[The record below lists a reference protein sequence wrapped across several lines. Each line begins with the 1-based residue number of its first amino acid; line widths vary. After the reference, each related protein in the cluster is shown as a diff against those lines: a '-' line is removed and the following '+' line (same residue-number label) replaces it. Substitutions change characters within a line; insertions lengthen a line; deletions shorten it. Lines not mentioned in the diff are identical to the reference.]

1 MWLESAHGT
10 HIECA
15 VLFAELCEGIVEIHA
30 KSARKQMFIT
40 GVPELL
46 ERNPLYKSL
55 LKLIESF

>member
-30 KSARKQMFIT
+30 KSAILIT
-40 GVPELL
+40 GPSEEDQKRLW
-46 ERNPLYKSL
+46 
-55 LKLIESF
+55 LIAR

>member
-30 KSARKQMFIT
+30 KSAILIT
-40 GVPELL
+40 GALRRRP
-46 ERNPLYKSL
+46 
-55 LKLIESF
+55 ESFMVSAR